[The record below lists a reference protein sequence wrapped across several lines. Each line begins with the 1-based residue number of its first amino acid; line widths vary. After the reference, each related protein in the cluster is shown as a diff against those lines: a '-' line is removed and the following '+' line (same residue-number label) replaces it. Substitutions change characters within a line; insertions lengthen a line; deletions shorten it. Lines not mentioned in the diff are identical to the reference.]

1 MNTLFRNRET
11 LGGALF
17 ALLGVYLLWE
27 ISTFTVPM
35 EKVRSLGP
43 EFFPNVL
50 AWALTLLSAALIVQG
65 LRLPPAPIIPAAY
78 RGRTGLRPLSILLGL
93 ASFIFLVE
101 PLGFVLWALLFL
113 ALVQYVLGERRPF
126 ALTALSVLITAVLYL
141 VFVVALNVPLPR
153 GLLPF

>member
-1 MNTLFRNRET
+1 MNILFRNRET

-17 ALLGVYLLWE
+17 ALLGVYLLRE

-50 AWALTLLSAALIVQG
+50 AWALTLLSVALFIQG

-78 RGRTGLRPLSILLGL
+78 RGRIGLRPLSVLLGL
-93 ASFIFLVE
+93 ASFIFLAE

-113 ALVQYVLGERRPF
+113 AVVQYMLGERRPF
-126 ALTALSVLITAVLYL
+126 ALIALAALITAALYL
-141 VFVVALNVPLPR
+141 VFVTALHVPLPR
-153 GLLPF
+153 GPLPF

>member
-1 MNTLFRNRET
+1 MNILFRNRET
-11 LGGALF
+11 SGGALF
-17 ALLGVYLLWE
+17 TLLGVYLLRE

-50 AWALTLLSAALIVQG
+50 AWALTLLSVVLFIQG

-78 RGRTGLRPLSILLGL
+78 RGRIGLRPLSVLLGL
-93 ASFIFLVE
+93 ASFIFLAE

-113 ALVQYVLGERRPF
+113 AVVQYMLGERRPF
-126 ALTALSVLITAVLYL
+126 ALIALAALITAALYL
-141 VFVVALNVPLPR
+141 VFVTALHVPLPR
-153 GLLPF
+153 GPLPF